1 MITSSGRLS
10 RRGIGPEA
18 WGDVSGSGSQVSTK
32 IVKVI
37 AGAFGEV
44 LATPYTTADRLLRPL
59 VGSDHA
65 WATAT
70 EAIAKIPGVFG
81 VYARQAFYRRRLK
94 HVGRSVHFGFM
105 STVSKRQAIIGDRVH
120 IGRFCSIGMAELGDE
135 VLLAD
140 GVQILSGRHQHG
152 AHVAAGTSWHQ
163 NKHQFTKVSIGS
175 GAWLGTGAIVMA
187 NVGTHAVV
195 GAGAVVVHPVGSGA
209 KVGGVPAVP
218 LIRKAA

>member
-1 MITSSGRLS
+1 M
-10 RRGIGPEA
+10 
-18 WGDVSGSGSQVSTK
+18 STK
-32 IVKVI
+32 IFKAI
-37 AGAFGEV
+37 AGAVGEV
-44 LATPYTTADRLLRPL
+44 LAAPYTVADGLLRPL
-59 VGSDHA
+59 LGADHA

-81 VYARQAFYRRRLK
+81 VYARQAFYRRRLA
-94 HVGRSVHFGFM
+94 HMGCDVHFGFM
-105 STVSKRQAIIGDRVH
+105 STISKRQAVIGDRVH
-120 IGRFCSIGMAELGDE
+120 IGRFCSIGLAELADE

-152 AHVAAGTSWHQ
+152 AQVATGRSWHQ
-163 NKHQFTKVSIGS
+163 NKHQFTKVHIGS

-187 NVGTHAVV
+187 DVGSNAVV

-209 KVGGVPAVP
+209 KVGGVPAIP